1 MSRKTTKP
9 AAQKESLPETVAG
22 LASVLISGF
31 FIITFVVHMFSIP
44 SSSMERTILVGD
56 HMFIDE
62 VTPAAPP
69 SYLTWMMPYRNLR
82 RGDIAVFYSPVQ
94 PDLHLVKRIVGVPGD
109 HIHLLHGVLYL
120 NGVAQNEPYAI
131 HDPSSYDAYRD
142 DFPNGGTTAYG
153 GAPEWPAVLRQS
165 IQGQDVVVPP
175 GHYFGMGDN
184 RDNSLDSRYWGFI
197 PRENIIG
204 RPLVNIWSFEASE
217 DQYQDPSASGR
228 AGFVAYAVLHFFDK
242 TRWSRTFHIVR

>member
-1 MSRKTTKP
+1 M
-9 AAQKESLPETVAG
+9 
-22 LASVLISGF
+22 ASVLISGF
-31 FIITFVVHMFSIP
+31 FIITFIMHMFSIP

-62 VTPAAPP
+62 VTPVASP
-69 SYLTWMMPYRNLR
+69 SHFGWMLPYHDLR

-109 HIHLLHGVLYL
+109 RLHLRQGILYV

-131 HDPSSYDAYRD
+131 HDQAHYDPYRD
-142 DFPNGGTTAYG
+142 EFPNAGTMSYES
-153 GAPEWPAVLRQS
+153 APEWPAILRQS
-165 IQGQDVVVPP
+165 IQGQDVVVPA

-197 PRENIIG
+197 PKENIIG
-204 RPLVNIWSFEASE
+204 RPLINIWSFEASE
-217 DQYQDPSASGR
+217 EMYQGTSPKERAS
-228 AGFVAYAVLHFFDK
+228 FVGYAVLHFFDK
-242 TRWSRTFHIVR
+242 TRWNRTFRLIR